1 MRNKHWVG
9 VGASIFLGVVF
20 TVSGLG
26 KLFYQTETVE
36 FFVFSEYLPAAL
48 SKTVYLWLPRL
59 ELLVGLLLISGV
71 AARLVTTV
79 ASVLIAGFIASN
91 GWLMSQGLGEEPCG
105 CFGMAERIA
114 QLKITT
120 MGALYLD
127 VVMMAFAVVVLVCYQ
142 SNFFELSPWFL
153 RRAKNG

>member
-9 VGASIFLGVVF
+9 VGASIFLGIIF
-20 TVSGLG
+20 TVAGLG

-48 SKTVYLWLPRL
+48 ARVVYIWLPRL
-59 ELLVGLLLISGV
+59 EILVGLMLISGV
-71 AARLVTTV
+71 AARFVAAV
-79 ASVLIAGFIASN
+79 ASGLIAGFIASN
-91 GWLMSQGLGEEPCG
+91 SWLLSQGLGEEPCG

-114 QLKITT
+114 QLKLTT

-127 VVMMAFAVVVLVCYQ
+127 VVMLAFGITVLVCYQ